1 MELIIKSNMTECL
14 WLPVKWL
21 NKLGV
26 LNVPCLV
33 TNERERKLAHAAH
46 WVMTRISEILKM

>member
-1 MELIIKSNMTECL
+1 MELIIKFNMTECL